1 MQVMVAISL
10 ALNVLVLVPVAS
22 SLLLGLGWIEAAYG
36 PKTPA
41 RGILLSIY
49 LAILGISV
57 ALLFVPR
64 PELVLPLLLAQ
75 ILYKVT
81 TPVTVGSLRNPVV
94 VSNLGIAAVHAA
106 TVWSILPAVI

>member
-1 MQVMVAISL
+1 MQAMVAISL
-10 ALNVLVLVPVAS
+10 ALNVSVLVPVAA
-22 SLLLGLGWIEAAYG
+22 SLFLQLGWTEAAYG

-49 LAILGISV
+49 LAILAISAV
-57 ALLFVPR
+57 LLFVPR
-64 PELVLPLLLAQ
+64 PELVLPLLVVQ

-81 TPVTVGSLRNPVV
+81 TPVTVGSVRNPVV

-106 TVWSILPAVI
+106 TVWSIWPAVI